1 MELRDIL
8 IKNVEAMFPTATFVL
23 NFQNLVDGIK
33 PGFWNA
39 AIPIGATPSN
49 AVNITVDRA
58 IMEGW
63 IKRIFDAIPRNPA
76 NAAELDVIQAHL
88 EVVLVPTIAD
98 PFREVL
104 LDGNRPFAN
113 REDLRFLLKDLCAPA
128 GPPLLMINGDPQ
140 TGKSFSFYLAQHI
153 ARRQGF
159 VTSQFEVDTLVN
171 PDQLAAEI
179 LRRIGVPVELE
190 EKGVE
195 SAQRWAE
202 KLADQ
207 VKTAIE
213 ERKQRRLFVFDSF
226 PLDPKPPLPPETLS
240 FIVRLAKY
248 ADQELGP
255 WLRIVT
261 IQFPAEFPSTIQD
274 AAERDEARP
283 FSGADMLAVLKQVA
297 GARGWSVSDQALLD
311 EIRQV
316 EGKPLRDRFLFM
328 KRTLRRLARPP
339 AAPPGPLPG
348 GPT

>member
-8 IKNVEAMFPTATFVL
+8 VKNVEKMFPILTFVG
-23 NFQNLVDGIK
+23 NFQIFVEGIR
-33 PGFWNA
+33 PGVWA
-39 AIPIGATPSN
+39 GAVPANPTARS
-49 AVNITVDRA
+49 AVNIIVDLA
-58 IMEGW
+58 MNQGW
-63 IKRIFDAIPRNPA
+63 IKPIFDAIPRTAA
-76 NAAELDVIQAHL
+76 NAAELDVIKAQL
-88 EVVLVPTIAD
+88 EVQLLPTTAD
-98 PFREVL
+98 PFGEVL

-113 REDLRFLLKDLCAPA
+113 REDLRFVLRDLCEAG
-128 GPPLLMINGDPQ
+128 GPPLLMIRGDPQ

-153 ARRQGF
+153 ARQRGF
-159 VTSQFEVDTLVN
+159 VTSQFEVDALVN

-179 LRRIGVPVELE
+179 LRRIGVDVELE

-213 ERKQRRLFVFDSF
+213 ERKQKRLFVFDSF
-226 PLDPKPPLPPETLS
+226 PVDPKPPLPPETLS

-274 AAERDEARP
+274 VAEQDEARP

-297 GARGWSVSDQALLD
+297 NARGWSVSDQALLD
-311 EIRQV
+311 EIHQV
-316 EGKPLRDRFLFM
+316 EGKPLRERFQFM

-339 AAPPGPLPG
+339 SPPSPG
-348 GPT
+348 GP